1 MAGATEVIIRM
12 EQNTDKQTRPPVVAE
27 YLQNLR
33 AFKPNARFY
42 LVSVMI
48 TGMTMGGFRL
58 LFNFY
63 VLSLGY
69 DEALLGN
76 LITTS
81 NLTALFMALPMGY
94 LVDLWGRKNSLVI
107 RTLLLGVSVAV
118 MALWPSTLVFF
129 GMNIFIG
136 LAMSIGSVVT
146 GPFMMEN
153 SDEQER
159 SYLFSFGSGIQ
170 MAAMSVGNWVGG
182 YLPTWIGGYQ
192 NVDPE
197 SSTAYAG
204 TMVAIALVSGL
215 GLIPILMIQ
224 RNRIANVRDG
234 VFAPIVFARKNPNL
248 LGKVFTPLLIVSIGA
263 GLFVPFMNIFFRDV
277 HHLPDTTV
285 GSLMAWGSL
294 AMGIGLLVAPPLA
307 DRIGKL
313 RLVVITQG
321 LSIPFMI
328 LLGFSPLIW
337 VSAAAFY
344 IRMALMNMSSPI
356 YQNFVLEQVS
366 PEERATVASL
376 HSMVWSFGRSFSP
389 SVSGSLQVSYG
400 FGPPFLIAIGLYIV
414 AIFLYWLFWLRKR
427 IPSPQSSS
435 SV

>member
-1 MAGATEVIIRM
+1 MDKKNNQ
-12 EQNTDKQTRPPVVAE
+12 QNRNPVLLD
-27 YLQNLR
+27 YIQNLK
-33 AFKPNARFY
+33 AFKPNARYY
-42 LVSVMI
+42 LVSVMV

-58 LFNFY
+58 LFNFF

-69 DEALLGN
+69 DEEILGN

-81 NLTALFMALPMGY
+81 NLTALFMALPMGF
-94 LVDLWGRKNSLVI
+94 LVDLWGRKNALVI
-107 RTLLLGVSVAV
+107 RTLLLGISVAV
-118 MALWPSTLVFF
+118 MAVWPGMLVFF
-129 GMNIFIG
+129 GMNILIG
-136 LAMSIGSVVT
+136 LAMSINSVVT

-204 TMVAIALVSGL
+204 TMLIIAMVSTL
-215 GLIPILMIQ
+215 GLIPVLFIK
-224 RNRIANVRDG
+224 RNRLANVRDG
-234 VFAPIVFARKNPNL
+234 VFAPIVFARENPKL
-248 LGKVFTPLLIVSIGA
+248 LVKVFTPLLIVSIGA
-263 GLFVPFMNIFFRDV
+263 GLFVPFMNVFFREV
-277 HHLPDTTV
+277 HNLPDTTV

-294 AMGIGLLVAPPLA
+294 AMGAGLLVAPPLA
-307 DRIGKL
+307 DRLGKL

-328 LLGFSPLIW
+328 LLGFSPLVW

-344 IRMALMNMSSPI
+344 FRMALMNMSSPI
-356 YQNFVLEQVS
+356 YQNFVLEQVRS
-366 PEERATVASL
+366 DDRATVASL
-376 HSMVWSFGRSFSP
+376 HSMIWSFGRSFSP

-400 FGPPFLIAIGLYIV
+400 FGPPFIIAIGLYIV
-414 AIFLYWLFWLRKR
+414 AIFLYWMFWLRKGN
-427 IPSPQSSS
+427 IVEQPTTAA
-435 SV
+435 

>member
-1 MAGATEVIIRM
+1 MKKKTNKPIR
-12 EQNTDKQTRPPVVAE
+12 NPLLLD

-33 AFKPNARFY
+33 AFKPNARYY
-42 LVSVMI
+42 LVSVMV
-48 TGMTMGGFRL
+48 TGMTLGGFRL

-69 DEALLGN
+69 DEELLGN

-81 NLTALFMALPMGY
+81 NLTALFMALPMGF
-94 LVDLWGRKNSLVI
+94 LVDFWGRKNALII
-107 RTLLLGVSVAV
+107 RTFLLGVSVAV
-118 MALWPSTLVFF
+118 MAVWPGTLVFF
-129 GMNIFIG
+129 GMNILIG
-136 LAMSIGSVVT
+136 LAMSINSVVT

-182 YLPTWIGGYQ
+182 YLPTWVGGYH

-197 SSTAYAG
+197 SSAAYAG
-204 TMVAIALVSGL
+204 TMLMIALVSSL
-215 GLIPILMIQ
+215 GLIPIFFIK
-224 RNRIANVRDG
+224 RNRLVNVRDG
-234 VFAPIVFARKNPNL
+234 VFAPVVFARENPKL

-263 GLFVPFMNIFFRDV
+263 GLFVPFMNVFFREV
-277 HHLPDTTV
+277 HHLPDSSV

-294 AMGIGLLVAPPLA
+294 AMGAGLLVAPPLA
-307 DRIGKL
+307 DRLGKL

-337 VSAAAFY
+337 VTAAAFY

-356 YQNFVLEQVS
+356 YQNFVLEQVK
-366 PEERATVASL
+366 PDDRATVASL

-400 FGPPFLIAIGLYIV
+400 FGPPFILATGLYIV
-414 AIFLYWLFWLRKR
+414 AIFLYWLFWLRKGDSVEL
-427 IPSPQSSS
+427 PSKAA
-435 SV
+435 